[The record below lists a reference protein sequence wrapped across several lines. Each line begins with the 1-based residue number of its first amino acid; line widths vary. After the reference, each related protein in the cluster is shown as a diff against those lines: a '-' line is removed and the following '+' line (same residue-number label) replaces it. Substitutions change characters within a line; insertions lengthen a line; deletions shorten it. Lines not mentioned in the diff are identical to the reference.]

1 MKQFASLFFFVC
13 LICLS
18 APAWADKEAE
28 AQKHFDDG
36 ATFYMNGE
44 YGKAIVEFMKGND
57 LVPNALFLYNIGVCH
72 SRLGNTQE
80 GIDNF
85 VRARNM
91 GGLDDKTATQ
101 NEARIVALR
110 SVLKSQSFEAPEV
123 EVAVEEP
130 VEPTPQPVSSGGLGT
145 LGWVGIGTTV
155 VGAGLLVA
163 AGVVEL
169 GLQST
174 WDDYEQAAREGD
186 KERYDE
192 LLADI
197 ESRQSTGV
205 ILLAAGAGVTIVG
218 VTLLVVDLVSEDS
231 QPVVFISP
239 DGSGYVGYRGA
250 W

>member
-1 MKQFASLFFFVC
+1 MKQFTTLLV
-13 LICLS
+13 LVTLLGLS
-18 APAWADKEAE
+18 MPAWADPAAD

-36 ATFYMNGE
+36 ASFYMNGE

-85 VRARNM
+85 IRARAM
-91 GGLDDKTATQ
+91 GGLDEKTAVQ

-110 SVLKSQSFEAPEV
+110 SVLKSQSFEATNV
-123 EVAVEEP
+123 AAVEEP
-130 VEPTPQPVSSGGLGT
+130 PPAAQSSGGLGT

-155 VGAGLLVA
+155 VGAGLLVG

-174 WDDYEQAAREGD
+174 WDEYEEAAAEGDRDRYEQ
-186 KERYDE
+186 
-192 LLADI
+192 LLSDI
-197 ESRQSTGV
+197 ESRQTTGL
-205 ILLAAGAGVTIVG
+205 ILLTAGAGVTVVG

-239 DGSGYVGYRGA
+239 DGSGYVGYRST